1 MKGSLFLL
9 IFVAIW
15 CLTSRAPKRKKSWK
29 PEERLWHNPHE
40 AEEDLGEALK
50 SLYKRNKVPASEGI
64 ELLKKAKACDLQFK
78 NPVGNTSLKKA
89 QGTKPEKGLEQR
101 DKNASRTLKRDL
113 QRNKQWGEFYWATIP
128 LWNPKKKQIVPNLS
142 SLIPGKPI
150 RPSMVRC

>member
-15 CLTSRAPKRKKSWK
+15 CLTSSAPKRKKSWK

-50 SLYKRNKVPASEGI
+50 SLYKRNKVPASGGI

-78 NPVGNTSLKKA
+78 NPVENTRLKRLKAPSLKKA
-89 QGTKPEKGLEQR
+89 
-101 DKNASRTLKRDL
+101 
-113 QRNKQWGEFYWATIP
+113 
-128 LWNPKKKQIVPNLS
+128 
-142 SLIPGKPI
+142 
-150 RPSMVRC
+150 

>member
-1 MKGSLFLL
+1 M
-9 IFVAIW
+9 
-15 CLTSRAPKRKKSWK
+15 
-29 PEERLWHNPHE
+29 
-40 AEEDLGEALK
+40 K

-128 LWNPKKKQIVPNLS
+128 LWNPKKKQIVPGPVPFLLPHETLS
-142 SLIPGKPI
+142 DYMYHPGAKEEAMPEI
-150 RPSMVRC
+150 GTYRSQKWAEACQAASFGATH